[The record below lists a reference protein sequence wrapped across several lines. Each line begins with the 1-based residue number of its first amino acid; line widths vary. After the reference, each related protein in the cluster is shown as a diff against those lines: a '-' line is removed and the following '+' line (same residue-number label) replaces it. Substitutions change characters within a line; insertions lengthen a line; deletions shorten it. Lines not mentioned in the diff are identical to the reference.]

1 MSMKPALYDEVH
13 QLSVDIVNASFE
25 EDSQNEWG
33 AYNRLRELCILNENT
48 AQDHPLQWEALA
60 DFTTNT
66 QQALLLYKKALKCSE
81 LLGLDQYSASIKL
94 EVAKKHLDENDVE
107 SALSFAYQANELA
120 ETTNNL
126 ELRKEISEFLLNTNK
141 DT

>member
-25 EDSQNEWG
+25 EDSQNGWG

-94 EVAKKHLDENDVE
+94 EVAKKHLGGNDVE